1 METFYQKLQKLSHDG
16 QRQAVALQALYKTKY
31 SEYFHIPIE
40 EITSLDTAD
49 TYFHTQVGSTRIC
62 VIAEAKLRDTDANL
76 KSVPYMTKVLAQLV
90 TYIHKFVYSAEDE
103 VPNVGILEDDT
114 YMVVF
119 PISKIYKYAVDDTI
133 EFGTPCKAYTNKK
146 LMDALGADEQLQ
158 GLRVFNM
165 QNENFGDV
173 FVYIAECAAGQTM
186 KSKANE
192 QSIVNIFN
200 AYKDMILDCPSILKN
215 NNDIVSTFLG
225 IITDSENYYQHPS
238 SKNLL
243 ITPRGKVPINAA
255 KYNNFVSNVHID
267 YSPSEKDLFISIRDR
282 LVEDMERRRK
292 GEFYTPLEFV
302 NLAHDMASESFGDN
316 WKDSVVWDCC
326 CGTKNLTRDYK
337 FKELYCSTLEQGEL
351 DSSSRYNR
359 EAVSFKFD
367 FLDGDRTELVQK
379 APGLVTALRENKP
392 IIFFINPPYGTAG
405 NGVGKEHKTGINK
418 RTEKTDEEFESLF
431 NFKCE
436 NIYGQ
441 FLQRIMFY
449 KRTYHLSNVK
459 IVLYSPALFITGPKW
474 KRFRNEF
481 FKDFKFVKGA
491 QFNAGEFADVSAK
504 WSIVIT
510 LWESGE
516 EKGGI
521 FDVPNYTHG
530 NNFKLESLSTTKL
543 YSIDNDKMVK
553 ASDWVKKY
561 TKQKFNYDAPSFSS
575 GLLQKNKSSSC
586 GICSNGFGYFCCDT
600 NNIRGG
606 IKGTALF
613 TSVFSHGHGCSIIKE
628 NFEKTLTYFSVRKII
643 DATPENEKSEYLA
656 PDEDSPEYEDFKN
669 DAVIFSLFNTSS
681 NQTSLRN
688 IYYEHDKN
696 VAPLKDSQTIIM
708 KDDNLWDIKNNFF
721 WMNREE
727 IKALANQYH
736 VDSAYGEA
744 SSDFDR
750 FTYLWIKDHYKSLSP
765 SARSVL
771 DAAND
776 IVRSTFQYRNE
787 FDTKHPEY
795 QIKNWDCGWYQIKAL
810 AKEYAPEALDSFNEL
825 YRKFKAELVPQVYG
839 VGFLLH

>member
-16 QRQAVALQALYKTKY
+16 QSKEVDLQALYKTKY

-40 EITSLDTAD
+40 EITSLDNAD

-119 PISKIYKYAVDDTI
+119 AISKIYKYAVDDTI

-158 GLRVFNM
+158 GLRVFHM

-379 APGLVTALRENKP
+379 APGLVAALRENKP

-436 NIYGQ
+436 NIYGN

-459 IVLYSPALFITGPKW
+459 IILFSKTLFLCGNSW
-474 KRFRNEF
+474 SEFRNEF
-481 FKDFKFVKGA
+481 LKDFNYINGC
-491 QFNAGEFADVSAK
+491 QFNAGYFSDRSCV
-504 WSIVIT
+504 WSVGLT

-516 EKGGI
+516 NK
-521 FDVPNYTHG
+521 N
-530 NNFKLESLSTTKL
+530 NNFKLTNIKEENFKL
-543 YSIDNDKMVK
+543 FKNGETLLYPSKNNHEK
-553 ASDWVKKY
+553 ANDWVKKY
-561 TKQKFNYDAPSFSS
+561 TKQKFHYDAPSFSS

-600 NNIRGG
+600 NSIRGG
-606 IKGTALF
+606 TRGTALF

-628 NFEKTLTYFSVRKII
+628 NFEKTLTYFSVRKIV
-643 DATPENEKSEYLA
+643 DATPENENSEYLS
-656 PDEDSPEYEDFKN
+656 PDEESPEYEDFKN
-669 DAVIFSLFNTSS
+669 DAVVFSLFNTSS

-688 IYYEHDKN
+688 IYYEPSKD

-727 IKALANQYH
+727 IKALADQYH

-776 IVRSTFQYRNE
+776 IVRSTFQYRSE
-787 FDTKHPEY
+787 ERRV
-795 QIKNWDCGWYQIKAL
+795 G
-810 AKEYAPEALDSFNEL
+810 KECRS
-825 YRKFKAELVPQVYG
+825 RWS
-839 VGFLLH
+839 

>member
-16 QRQAVALQALYKTKY
+16 QSKEVDLQALYKTKY

-40 EITSLDTAD
+40 EITSLDNAD

-119 PISKIYKYAVDDTI
+119 AISKIYKYAVDDTI

-192 QSIVNIFN
+192 QSIVNLFN

-215 NNDIVSTFLG
+215 SNDIVSTFLG

-459 IVLYSPALFITGPKW
+459 IILFLFFLFLCGNSW
-474 KRFRNEF
+474 SEFRNEF
-481 FKDFKFVKGA
+481 LKDFNYINGC
-491 QFNAGEFADVSAK
+491 QFNAGYFSDASCV
-504 WSIVIT
+504 WSVGLT

-516 EKGGI
+516 NK
-521 FDVPNYTHG
+521 N
-530 NNFKLESLSTTKL
+530 NNFKLTNIKEENFKL
-543 YSIDNDKMVK
+543 FKNGETLLYPSKNNHEK
-553 ASDWVKKY
+553 ANDWVKKY

-575 GLLQKNKSSSC
+575 VLLQKNKSSSC

-600 NNIRGG
+600 NSIRGG
-606 IKGTALF
+606 TRGTALF

-628 NFEKTLTYFSVRKII
+628 NFEKTLTYFSVRKIV
-643 DATPENEKSEYLA
+643 DATPENENSEYLS
-656 PDEDSPEYEDFKN
+656 PDEKSPEYEDFKN
-669 DAVIFSLFNTSS
+669 DAVVFSLFNTSS

-688 IYYEHDKN
+688 IYYEPSKD

-727 IKALANQYH
+727 IKALADQYH

-765 SARSVL
+765 SDFPIREWGM
-771 DAAND
+771 
-776 IVRSTFQYRNE
+776 F
-787 FDTKHPEY
+787 
-795 QIKNWDCGWYQIKAL
+795 W
-810 AKEYAPEALDSFNEL
+810 
-825 YRKFKAELVPQVYG
+825 
-839 VGFLLH
+839 

>member
-1 METFYQKLQKLSHDG
+1 MEKFYTQLQKMTSDS
-16 QRQAVALQALYKTKY
+16 RRYCETDLQGLYKEKF
-31 SEYFHIPIE
+31 SEVFRISLSDIQ
-40 EITSLDTAD
+40 SLDRAD
-49 TYFHTQVGSTRIC
+49 SYMKLNVGPTRVIA
-62 VIAEAKLRDTDANL
+62 IAEAKFKDSDANL
-76 KSVPYMTKVLAQLV
+76 KYAPDMKKVLAQLI
-90 TYIHKFVYSAEDE
+90 TYVHKFIISGEDE

-114 YMVVF
+114 YMVIF
-119 PISKIYKYAVDDTI
+119 PISKIYKYAEDDSLK
-133 EFGTPCKAYTNKK
+133 FGAPCKASSNKA
-146 LMDALGADEQLQ
+146 LMDKLNSDDEL
-158 GLRVFNM
+158 N
-165 QNENFGDV
+165 NFRIFDIKTESV
-173 FVYIAECAAGQTM
+173 ANDACPYMVECARGQIM

-215 NNDIVSTFLG
+215 SNDIVSTFLG

-243 ITPRGKVPINAA
+243 ITPRGKGPINAT
-255 KYNNFVSNVHID
+255 KYSNFVSNVHID

-282 LVEDMERRRK
+282 LVEDMERKRK

-379 APGLVTALRENKP
+379 APGLVAALRENKP

-418 RTEKTDEEFESLF
+418 RTERTDEEFESLF

-504 WSIVIT
+504 WSIVIN

-628 NFEKTLTYFSVRKII
+628 NFEKTLTYFSVRKIVE
-643 DATPENEKSEYLA
+643 ATPENENSEYLS
-656 PDEDSPEYEDFKN
+656 PDEESPEYEDFKN
-669 DAVIFSLFNTSS
+669 DAVVFSLFNTSS

-688 IYYEHDKN
+688 IYYEPSKD

-708 KDDNLWDIKNNFF
+708 KDDNLWAIKNNFF

-727 IKALANQYH
+727 IKALADQYH

-765 SARSVL
+765 SDFPIREWGM
-771 DAAND
+771 
-776 IVRSTFQYRNE
+776 F
-787 FDTKHPEY
+787 
-795 QIKNWDCGWYQIKAL
+795 W
-810 AKEYAPEALDSFNEL
+810 
-825 YRKFKAELVPQVYG
+825 
-839 VGFLLH
+839 

>member
-1 METFYQKLQKLSHDG
+1 MEKFYTQLQKMTSDS
-16 QRQAVALQALYKTKY
+16 RRYCETDLQGLYKEKF
-31 SEYFHIPIE
+31 SEVFRISLSDIQ
-40 EITSLDTAD
+40 SLDRAD
-49 TYFHTQVGSTRIC
+49 SYMKLNVGPTRVIA
-62 VIAEAKLRDTDANL
+62 IAEAKFKDSDANL
-76 KSVPYMTKVLAQLV
+76 KYAPDMKKVLAQLI
-90 TYIHKFVYSAEDE
+90 TYVHKFIISGEDE
-103 VPNVGILEDDT
+103 VPIVGILEDDT
-114 YMVVF
+114 YMVIF
-119 PISKIYKYAVDDTI
+119 PISKIYKYAEDDSLK
-133 EFGTPCKAYTNKK
+133 FGAPCKASSNKA
-146 LMDALGADEQLQ
+146 LMDKLNSDDEL
-158 GLRVFNM
+158 N
-165 QNENFGDV
+165 NFRIFDMKTESV
-173 FVYIAECAAGQTM
+173 ANDACPYMVECARGQIM

-255 KYNNFVSNVHID
+255 KYNNFISNVHID

-392 IIFFINPPYGTAG
+392 ITFFINPPYGTSG
-405 NGVGKEHKTGINK
+405 NFANKEQKKGINQ
-418 RTEKTDEEFESLF
+418 RTKSTDDEFEKFF

-449 KRTYHLSNVK
+449 KRTYHLTNVK
-459 IVLYSPALFITGPKW
+459 IVLYSPTLFITGPKW
-474 KRFRNEF
+474 KQFRKEF
-481 FKDFKFVKGA
+481 FKDFKFVDGA

-504 WSIVIT
+504 WSIAIT
-510 LWESGE
+510 IWESGE
-516 EKGGI
+516 EKRTC
-521 FDVPNYTHG
+521 FN
-530 NNFKLESLSTTKL
+530 
-543 YSIDNDKMVK
+543 IDNFVREKFLIKKISSSSIYNTDNGIIK
-553 ASDWVKKY
+553 ASDWVKKEV
-561 TKQKFNYDAPSFSS
+561 KGKFNYDVPSFSS
-575 GLLQKNKSSSC
+575 GIKSGSTTSSRGNIPKSFGYMFNKS
-586 GICSNGFGYFCCDT
+586 
-600 NNIRGG
+600 NNIDVSSTGVS
-606 IKGTALF
+606 IFCSAY
-613 TSVFSHGHGCSIIKE
+613 SDGHGFSIIAE
-628 NFEKTLTYFSVRKII
+628 NFEKTMSLFTARKVINKT
-643 DATPENEKSEYLA
+643 AENSKSEYLA
-656 PDEDSPEYEDFKN
+656 PDESSPEYEDFKN
-669 DAVIFSLFNTSS
+669 DAVVFSLFNTSS

-688 IYYEHDKN
+688 IYYEPSKD

-736 VDSAYGEA
+736 VDSAYCEA

-771 DAAND
+771 DAASN
-776 IVRSTFQYRNE
+776 ILRNTFQYRNE

-795 QIKNWDCGWYQIKAL
+795 QIKNWDCGWYQIKAM
-810 AKEYAPEALDSFNEL
+810 AKEYDAEEYNDFVNL
-825 YRKFKAELVPQVYG
+825 YKEFKDELVPQVYE
-839 VGFLLH
+839 VGFLLK